1 MGHRRVVIQD
11 LQQRS
16 IVAGISQA
24 WQDYAQQHDIMIR
37 VVWPQPAP
45 LVPPQPV
52 LTVIV
57 QILDPFRHIAPN
69 VLLEQRTNA
78 GWDDSPQVMTT
89 RAAEYLLAQ
98 TNGHEVL
105 RLLRMQNSCQ
115 PRGLRRCRIQWRGH
129 YHSPDDL
136 LQPRAGDYIISLADS
151 LDIHFRN
158 SESYFHHARRFA
170 LDGQRIMSQVCNVR
184 TIEID
189 VHAIGTRNFPLGAR
203 VLTITMDWLIRPRDI
218 WSQAVALWADRDA
231 NENSKLYHVD
241 QQPSLTQS
249 NPQDVLHLLLVIA
262 PASDVVPVLFGLTLV
277 SSVTEELVAFCP
289 SLCETPTDDQSL
301 LRHSTYHR
309 LVRALSGTFAIYSG
323 YNQIGHSG
331 NVDIPPG
338 TMLTVQVT
346 HRSRHQILHLLLD
359 RLDAADSSTD
369 SEEMSETPDL
379 QQPPNT
385 TALNEARPSSNTRCT
400 SLPSTFGASTLGA
413 IIALRRNMWLGIFY
427 ASLLFLHPCRQLP
440 PPGNGAWTGEDLQD
454 HDLPPILDTR
464 THADLD
470 ALEGFVIEDRYVL
483 LYEIPQ
489 RPASIRFELP
499 FTLNQAI
506 SHFDA
511 WPSGVLQYDYAAIPD
526 LHPVAESFIHSAVP
540 FDPEHVDTIDI
551 FVDGS
556 TSKDDDHDLIAS
568 YAFVATTTSNNING
582 CAYSLYGFAGG
593 CVSLQ
598 QQDSAWMGATHID
611 SMEAERCAV
620 ISALQWILQADLAW
634 DVPVTVHF
642 DCTAAGFAASGDWH
656 VRADSLTAHLAR
668 CYCQVV
674 QELLKNRLKLV
685 HVPGHANVPGNELA
699 DSIAKAVAKQQ
710 LPSTLNMLDHRAVV
724 QLVQEHG
731 SWAWMRFGILNGSI
745 DLPHLEGDQASLPA
759 VLTPTHSFDD
769 IDLAPFDVTCDEP
782 SESRLF
788 NVCTLNV
795 RSLSD
800 DPSSVGHHRKFTEK
814 AQYLAD
820 QLHWY
825 GYHIVGLQES
835 CSRHQGVSSFGNYI
849 RAVGGCDEKGQLGCE
864 LWISRTLGKHAVTA
878 KALVC
883 LHSDPRR
890 LLIRL
895 QHCGLDLSLAVLH
908 ARHNG
913 YDDDRLSQWWVDTKR
928 VCQLLDPGNMIVLI
942 DSNAQTPT
950 PTPPYVGDLT
960 HGKTSKNT
968 MWLIDFCTSMDT
980 FLPTTFTSLHT
991 GEIGTWHHPS
1001 GTVVRIDYVLV
1012 PRRWIS
1018 CLTSTW
1024 TDTLV
1029 DLNQTTPDHRPVG
1042 CQIQLLLS
1050 NLRVRKTGYN
1060 LHALKQP
1067 YIKEKIDQ
1075 ALRDMAPI
1083 PWDTDVHRHAQILRE
1098 NIHGILAEHV
1108 PLERGGPRQSFI
1120 SDTTWGIRSRKRE
1133 VKKLLQNASMR
1144 LCILW
1149 QRWAF
1154 TSWQCQ
1160 IPLCSWYRP
1169 HLLWLLRYERHMA
1182 IWRLSLREL
1191 VHKTKQSLQKDRT
1204 QYLDGIADTCA
1215 HQPLHQ
1221 VFQSLRRIGIGACYR
1236 KRARQ
1241 PLPSFRQADGTLSS
1255 SEFEMAECWR
1265 QHCHT
1270 LEAGEIV
1277 STKQLMNWVTASSH
1291 HRSYSGITVDH
1302 IPSLTDLEKHLRK
1315 MKPGKATGL
1324 DKVPSDICHY
1334 CAGAMGRTIF
1344 PLLLKEA
1351 FTATEPVEHKGGALV
1366 YAYKG
1371 KGRHDDVTVY
1381 RGLMLTSV
1389 VGKSIRSAFR
1399 EKMLPGFR
1407 QYLHQ
1412 TYFSAR
1418 ACGHVG
1424 QACMTLQLFSR
1435 VASRLGHS
1443 ASIVFLDIR
1452 SAYYAICREL
1462 ATGWSGSDQQLLH
1475 ILRHF
1480 DMPDN
1485 SIAELHKTFEAIGGA
1500 TSDAGLDEQHQS
1512 ILTELSTATWFR
1524 VRGSPHT
1531 TQTHGGSRPGD
1542 GLADVLFAFIF
1553 GRMLRM
1559 LKQELCDCGY
1569 WDPREW
1575 ALEIPRSQL
1584 LHQSLP
1590 PDDTPASLDVVWA
1603 DDLSLALRDPDAA
1616 FLVERTQHVTACL
1629 FDWCYRYGMSPNVN
1643 KGKSEILLQLRG
1655 SRSRSV
1661 RLELYSPDEPRL
1673 SIPTVLAPAVEL
1685 HLVPMYKHLGAQMHV
1700 GAELLKEIQIR
1711 GGMMR
1716 SVYNQYARKVFRN
1729 PKLPLRQ
1736 RGQLLDSLI
1745 FSILRWNQGAWYE
1758 LDKQTFAK
1766 YRSSVMTLA
1775 RRTCLVPHGSGQ
1787 VWSWKDEEVLAEL
1800 NMASPEEMQHIA
1812 RIGFYTTAYHTA
1824 PDALWTLILA
1834 EGTWLRCVRNAVYWM
1849 FCQLCNSTPHTIYHE
1864 FENEWLQGV
1873 HLRGAKWRGW
1883 IARAKKHA
1891 ILQMQFSAHSTVAF
1905 QLL

>member
-1 MGHRRVVIQD
+1 MVREWIHLLVYMELADQEEGDESPLTLDPTTDDTDTGDDRSNTLALSPIWWSLSLLYLGRLEVFGKSDSGVVIAIWMLLHLPYGSNRPEPMTFRFPDEIVPHGLNIRTYPLPQNIFEALEQRGPRTWLLDFDSLRYYLAMNHIPLHLGAILDTHGVVERSVGHRRVVIQD

-69 VLLEQRTNA
+69 AVPVLLEQRTNA

-115 PRGLRRCRIQWRGH
+115 PRGLRRCRIHWRGH
-129 YHSPDDL
+129 YHPPDDA

-158 SESYFHHARRFA
+158 SESYFHRARRFA

-262 PASDVVPVLFGLTLV
+262 PVSDVVPVLFGLTLV

-289 SLCETPTDDQSL
+289 SLCETPTDEQSL

-323 YNQIGHSG
+323 YNQIGHRG

-379 QQPPNT
+379 QQLPNT
-385 TALNEARPSSNTRCT
+385 TTSNEARASSNTRCA
-400 SLPSTFGASTLGA
+400 SLPATFGAPTLGA
-413 IIALRRNMWLGIFY
+413 IIALRRNMWLGFLY

-511 WPSGVLQYDYAAIPD
+511 WPSGVLLYDYTAIPD

-540 FDPEHVDTIDI
+540 FDPENVDTIDI

-582 CAYSLYGFAGG
+582 CTYSLYGFAGG

-598 QQDSAWMGATHID
+598 QQDSAWMGATHVD

-656 VRADSLTAHLAR
+656 VRSDSLTANLAR
-668 CYCQVV
+668 CYCQIV
-674 QELLKNRLKLV
+674 QELLKNRLTLV

-710 LPSTLNMLDHRAVV
+710 LPSTLNQLDHRSVV

-745 DLPHLEGDQASLPA
+745 DLPHLDGDQVPLPT
-759 VLTPTHSFDD
+759 VLTPNHSFDD
-769 IDLAPFDVTCDEP
+769 IDLAPFDVPCEEP

-795 RSLSD
+795 RSLFD

-849 RAVGGCDEKGQLGCE
+849 SGRSVDAMKKGSWDVSFGSLR
-864 LWISRTLGKHAVTA
+864 LWGST
-878 KALVC
+878 
-883 LHSDPRR
+883 
-890 LLIRL
+890 
-895 QHCGLDLSLAVLH
+895 
-908 ARHNG
+908 
-913 YDDDRLSQWWVDTKR
+913 LSQRK
-928 VCQLLDPGNMIVLI
+928 LLFACTPIHDDYSSDYNIV
-942 DSNAQTPT
+942 
-950 PTPPYVGDLT
+950 DLT
-960 HGKTSKNT
+960 
-968 MWLIDFCTSMDT
+968 
-980 FLPTTFTSLHT
+980 
-991 GEIGTWHHPS
+991 
-1001 GTVVRIDYVLV
+1001 LV
-1012 PRRWIS
+1012 
-1018 CLTSTW
+1018 
-1024 TDTLV
+1024 
-1029 DLNQTTPDHRPVG
+1029 
-1042 CQIQLLLS
+1042 
-1050 NLRVRKTGYN
+1050 
-1060 LHALKQP
+1060 
-1067 YIKEKIDQ
+1067 
-1075 ALRDMAPI
+1075 
-1083 PWDTDVHRHAQILRE
+1083 
-1098 NIHGILAEHV
+1098 
-1108 PLERGGPRQSFI
+1108 
-1120 SDTTWGIRSRKRE
+1120 
-1133 VKKLLQNASMR
+1133 
-1144 LCILW
+1144 
-1149 QRWAF
+1149 
-1154 TSWQCQ
+1154 
-1160 IPLCSWYRP
+1160 
-1169 HLLWLLRYERHMA
+1169 
-1182 IWRLSLREL
+1182 
-1191 VHKTKQSLQKDRT
+1191 
-1204 QYLDGIADTCA
+1204 
-1215 HQPLHQ
+1215 
-1221 VFQSLRRIGIGACYR
+1221 
-1236 KRARQ
+1236 
-1241 PLPSFRQADGTLSS
+1241 
-1255 SEFEMAECWR
+1255 
-1265 QHCHT
+1265 
-1270 LEAGEIV
+1270 
-1277 STKQLMNWVTASSH
+1277 
-1291 HRSYSGITVDH
+1291 
-1302 IPSLTDLEKHLRK
+1302 
-1315 MKPGKATGL
+1315 
-1324 DKVPSDICHY
+1324 
-1334 CAGAMGRTIF
+1334 
-1344 PLLLKEA
+1344 
-1351 FTATEPVEHKGGALV
+1351 
-1366 YAYKG
+1366 
-1371 KGRHDDVTVY
+1371 
-1381 RGLMLTSV
+1381 
-1389 VGKSIRSAFR
+1389 
-1399 EKMLPGFR
+1399 
-1407 QYLHQ
+1407 
-1412 TYFSAR
+1412 
-1418 ACGHVG
+1418 
-1424 QACMTLQLFSR
+1424 
-1435 VASRLGHS
+1435 
-1443 ASIVFLDIR
+1443 
-1452 SAYYAICREL
+1452 
-1462 ATGWSGSDQQLLH
+1462 
-1475 ILRHF
+1475 
-1480 DMPDN
+1480 
-1485 SIAELHKTFEAIGGA
+1485 
-1500 TSDAGLDEQHQS
+1500 
-1512 ILTELSTATWFR
+1512 
-1524 VRGSPHT
+1524 
-1531 TQTHGGSRPGD
+1531 
-1542 GLADVLFAFIF
+1542 
-1553 GRMLRM
+1553 
-1559 LKQELCDCGY
+1559 
-1569 WDPREW
+1569 
-1575 ALEIPRSQL
+1575 
-1584 LHQSLP
+1584 
-1590 PDDTPASLDVVWA
+1590 
-1603 DDLSLALRDPDAA
+1603 
-1616 FLVERTQHVTACL
+1616 
-1629 FDWCYRYGMSPNVN
+1629 
-1643 KGKSEILLQLRG
+1643 
-1655 SRSRSV
+1655 
-1661 RLELYSPDEPRL
+1661 
-1673 SIPTVLAPAVEL
+1673 
-1685 HLVPMYKHLGAQMHV
+1685 
-1700 GAELLKEIQIR
+1700 
-1711 GGMMR
+1711 
-1716 SVYNQYARKVFRN
+1716 
-1729 PKLPLRQ
+1729 
-1736 RGQLLDSLI
+1736 
-1745 FSILRWNQGAWYE
+1745 
-1758 LDKQTFAK
+1758 
-1766 YRSSVMTLA
+1766 
-1775 RRTCLVPHGSGQ
+1775 
-1787 VWSWKDEEVLAEL
+1787 
-1800 NMASPEEMQHIA
+1800 
-1812 RIGFYTTAYHTA
+1812 
-1824 PDALWTLILA
+1824 
-1834 EGTWLRCVRNAVYWM
+1834 
-1849 FCQLCNSTPHTIYHE
+1849 
-1864 FENEWLQGV
+1864 
-1873 HLRGAKWRGW
+1873 
-1883 IARAKKHA
+1883 
-1891 ILQMQFSAHSTVAF
+1891 
-1905 QLL
+1905 